1 MNYEEFKQRTTEKAT
16 YETFQ
21 KFEKMYMAGD
31 VDKDIFCHLMKP
43 LVVAMTEAAPFRE
56 AQDKAH
62 ADFHKAIVNA
72 HVAMGEGDL
81 EAFANSME
89 DAKEAGRS
97 YIHNKEKADSLFN
110 GLK

>member
-1 MNYEEFKQRTTEKAT
+1 MNYEEFKQSTIEKAT

-31 VDKDIFCHLMKP
+31 VDKDIFCRLMKP
-43 LVVAMTEAAPFRE
+43 LVVAITEAAPFRA
-56 AQDKAH
+56 AQDTAY
-62 ADFHKAIVNA
+62 ADYRKKVTLAL
-72 HVAMGEGDL
+72 VALEEGDL

-97 YIHNKEKADSLFN
+97 YIHNKEKADAFFAK
-110 GLK
+110 LK